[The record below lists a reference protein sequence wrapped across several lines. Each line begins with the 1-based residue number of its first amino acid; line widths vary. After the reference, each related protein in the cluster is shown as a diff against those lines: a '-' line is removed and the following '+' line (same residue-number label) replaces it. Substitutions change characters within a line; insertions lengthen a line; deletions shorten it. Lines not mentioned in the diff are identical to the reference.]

1 MGRPVLLAV
10 AAALLLVLPGAGAAV
25 TRLRVS
31 ANFVSTGGGP
41 GEAVESGGGGGGRH
55 CAHPRLFAYRSA
67 GPPVSSG
74 GVGIGAGLR
83 APGLPPAR
91 GYRLLKG
98 GGAPGL
104 RGFPLPRGSRCRR

>member
-41 GEAVESGGGGGGRH
+41 GEAVESGGGAAGGT
-55 CAHPRLFAYRSA
+55 ALT
-67 GPPVSSG
+67 PVSLLT
-74 GVGIGAGLR
+74 GV
-83 APGLPPAR
+83 PGHR
-91 GYRLLKG
+91 
-98 GGAPGL
+98 
-104 RGFPLPRGSRCRR
+104 

>member
-41 GEAVESGGGGGGRH
+41 GEAVESGGGGRR
-55 CAHPRLFAYRSA
+55 AAPRS
-67 GPPVSSG
+67 PPS
-74 GVGIGAGLR
+74 LCLQECR
-83 APGLPPAR
+83 ATGE
-91 GYRLLKG
+91 
-98 GGAPGL
+98 
-104 RGFPLPRGSRCRR
+104 